1 MKKASTETTRQ
12 SGTIPSVSNQRLV
25 AASKRAR
32 ESYTRVKRFAEHLS
46 EELDHL
52 TSPNG
57 IPITELDPEDSMVV
71 AVEKVITTVKS
82 TVPPPLRAAMA
93 EGVTPSR
100 AATRQGIAPIAA
112 PIRKPTGG

>member
-1 MKKASTETTRQ
+1 MKKVSTESKRL
-12 SGTIPSVSNQRLV
+12 SGSIPSITNQRLV

-32 ESYTRVKRFAEHLS
+32 EAHTRVKRFAEHLG
-46 EELDHL
+46 EELDQL

-57 IPITELDPEDSMVV
+57 IPVMDLDPEDSMVV
-71 AVEKVITTVKS
+71 AVEKVITTAKS
-82 TVPPPLRAAMA
+82 TTVPPPLRAAMG

-100 AATRQGIAPIAA
+100 ATTRQGIA